1 MSKGRGPRKERR
13 LGPESTG
20 DSQVLGLGLQRGT
33 GIGFPSGNSFLS
45 WRLRQD

>member
-20 DSQVLGLGLQRGT
+20 DSQVLGLGLQREEQALVSLLGT
-33 GIGFPSGNSFLS
+33 ASSAGT
-45 WRLRQD
+45 